1 MRIRKIENERKREND
16 KEWCDDNK
24 QKGREGGREEEEEEE
39 FSSGSSL
46 GAPRVLFGSSWGIFG
61 SSWVFP
67 GAPWVLLGDSWE
79 CCGRLLWLLGAP
91 FGQILV
97 RKRCQKKTQKV

>member
-39 FSSGSSL
+39 GGGWDAFKTRTHTSESG
-46 GAPRVLFGSSWGIFG
+46 GNEPRMHLSMERKMYG
-61 SSWVFP
+61 FP
-67 GAPWVLLGDSWE
+67 
-79 CCGRLLWLLGAP
+79 
-91 FGQILV
+91 
-97 RKRCQKKTQKV
+97 